1 MVLTYYISSADKLSV
16 GGSDS
21 ESDERI
27 PRYYFLYDDPV
38 GLTFLIKTLKVEN
51 PPVI

>member
-16 GGSDS
+16 GRSDS
-21 ESDERI
+21 KSEKEV
-27 PRYYFLYDDPV
+27 PKYYFLYDDPV
-38 GLTFLIKTLKVEN
+38 GLAFLIKTHKLEN